1 MEKNF
6 DNNDEI
12 EKINTS
18 RPTIQN
24 SGGEALQ
31 MLKRLAEAMEE
42 TRSDGRNHQLKMES
56 QLNKFSV
63 IENERKKLI
72 KEATRIQ
79 ALQLKFQKE
88 SFFSNNQ

>member
-1 MEKNF
+1 MESNS
-6 DNNDEI
+6 DNNEEF

-18 RPTIQN
+18 RSTNDN
-24 SGGEALQ
+24 SGGGALK

-42 TRSDGRNHQLKMES
+42 TRSDGRNHQMKMES
-56 QLNKFSV
+56 QLNRLNV
-63 IENERKKLI
+63 IENERKKLF

-88 SFFSNNQ
+88 SFFSNY

>member
-1 MEKNF
+1 MEKKF
-6 DNNDEI
+6 RQQRRDRKDQHESPH
-12 EKINTS
+12 KS
-18 RPTIQN
+18 KFWRR
-24 SGGEALQ
+24 GVK

-56 QLNKFSV
+56 QLNRLSV
-63 IENERKKLI
+63 IENERKKLF

-88 SFFSNNQ
+88 SFFSNYQ